1 MRQANKAIT
10 LCFLCGVLS
19 IFAGCGIGYNR
30 TLFITKTNVGFEA
43 SAEPPTFELD
53 ISRLEGTVGP
63 QFENGKKLP
72 VMEVLSS
79 VIEGHFLLL
88 LARRLPQVMRLQ
100 PWQHSIMQ
108 RRPELDGKSEP
119 IWSLSGIV
127 KLSKLRAP
135 SHSMQSPRR

>member
-19 IFAGCGIGYNR
+19 ILAGCGIGYNR

-72 VMEVLSS
+72 VMASFKFSNYSGPLRQDTNASS
-79 VIEGHFLLL
+79 
-88 LARRLPQVMRLQ
+88 
-100 PWQHSIMQ
+100 
-108 RRPELDGKSEP
+108 
-119 IWSLSGIV
+119 
-127 KLSKLRAP
+127 LRG
-135 SHSMQSPRR
+135 